1 MALQKYE
8 EMDKKL
14 NNDERL
20 IELKLKIKWLWFKY
34 YFVY

>member
-20 IELKLKIKWLWFKY
+20 IELKLKIK
-34 YFVY
+34 